1 MILAIDVCNEVG
13 SIALLRGAELWE
25 ERRMEST
32 DGYGHILFEAI
43 ESLLADHGVGLEA
56 IELFAAATGPGS
68 FTGVRVGLT
77 AAKGLAFASGKPLA
91 GVTNLEALASL
102 GTGPL
107 RAPIFDARRG
117 DVYCGVFAADLTV
130 VVPMAVCKLEQ
141 FAIGEAVRIDSGPL
155 LAGAVGRIAAGR
167 GGVHPA
173 LVEATYLRP
182 SDAELLNTS
191 S

>member
-130 VVPMAVCKLEQ
+130 VVPMAVCKFEQ